1 VQRIVQLVK
10 ESLYGI
16 DTVLTKALITSIL
29 EVNGKFTEF
38 VSMLKIFSTLITLI
52 IRTPQHMNV

>member
-1 VQRIVQLVK
+1 VQRIVQLGK

-29 EVNGKFTEF
+29 EVNGKVTEF
-38 VSMLKIFSTLITLI
+38 VSMLKILSTLITLI